1 MRLLVFYIFTA
12 MRILTALSLFLAL
25 SVILAHSVFPHHHHK
40 VKTEK
45 AKHSEEHQHSHDK
58 SNGHQHNDDSDSHH
72 HGLFTYSQIDN
83 IFLTG
88 KQVIVPITLTPI
100 IEIFEWSFIA
110 YNTQGPDNSYR
121 KDIELPPLIC
131 CQEISFRGP
140 PII

>member
-1 MRLLVFYIFTA
+1 MRV
-12 MRILTALSLFLAL
+12 LTALSLFLSL

-40 VKTEK
+40 VKTEQ
-45 AKHSEEHQHSHDK
+45 ANHSEEHQHDHK
-58 SNGHQHNDDSDSHH
+58 SNGDQHDDDSDGHH

-100 IEIFEWSFIA
+100 IEVFDWSFFT
-110 YNTQGPDNSYR
+110 YPNQEPDDFYVR
-121 KDIELPPLIC
+121 DIELPPLIPH
-131 CQEISFRGP
+131 QEISFRGP